1 MLSEITGLNAA
12 CTFASVSSEAVPV
25 FEIPSRVVFNQ
36 LNILSGT
43 CSDPPS
49 W

>member
-1 MLSEITGLNAA
+1 MLSDIAGLNAA
-12 CTFASVSSEAVPV
+12 CTFASVSSEVAPV
-25 FEIPSRVVFNQ
+25 LEIPSRVVFSQ
-36 LNILSGT
+36 LKIFNGT

>member
-12 CTFASVSSEAVPV
+12 CTFASVSSEDVPV

-36 LNILSGT
+36 LNILNGT
-43 CSDPPS
+43 
-49 W
+49 